1 MTETAATNPLI
12 EIVGADV
19 LSYLEHVERHI
30 EKTINE
36 PDSRII
42 EPGLSTLRAGGKR
55 LRPMI
60 VLVCGA
66 IEQATPEQS
75 DALIRA
81 ASSVEMVHMAC
92 LVHDDVLDDAPLR
105 RGKPTVYYAYD
116 RGTAVYTGDLIFA
129 LAFEQL
135 AVTRDPNQIYALA
148 LASTGLVKGELV
160 QREDAWDITVSRQ
173 RYVERCILKTSCLF
187 EGATRLGAHA
197 GGRSELAE
205 PLSRYGTKLGLAF
218 QLTDDVL
225 DYVAPTEQTGKT
237 RGADLLDGTVT
248 LPLIIACEL
257 DPSLRNL
264 NLREI
269 KTAEQ
274 AVELADRV
282 IATGATE
289 QVLELARTTVIETKA
304 MLDDAP
310 LSDLEREKLCVIAE
324 QAAAR
329 QK

>member
-1 MTETAATNPLI
+1 MSETKSLRTLA
-12 EIVGADV
+12 EIVGPGV
-19 LSYLEHVERHI
+19 LSHLSLVEEHLEA
-30 EKTINE
+30 TIAS
-36 PDSRII
+36 PDPRII
-42 EPGLSTLRAGGKR
+42 EPGLTTLRAGGKR

-66 IEQATPEQS
+66 VEEANAKQS

-81 ASSVEMVHMAC
+81 AASVEMVHMAG
-92 LVHDDVLDDAPLR
+92 LVHDDILDDAPLR

-116 RGTAVYTGDLIFA
+116 RHTAVYTGDLIFA

-135 AVTRDPNQIYALA
+135 AVTRDRNQIYALA
-148 LASTGLVKGELV
+148 MAATGLVKGELV
-160 QREDAWDITVSRQ
+160 QREDAWDIHTSRQ

-197 GGRSELAE
+197 GGRSDIAELLA
-205 PLSRYGTKLGLAF
+205 RFGTKLGLAF

-225 DYVAPTEQTGKT
+225 DYTAPTEQTGKT

-257 DPSLRNL
+257 DPSLREID
-264 NLREI
+264 LREI
-269 KTAEQ
+269 KTADQ

-282 IATGATE
+282 IATGAAD
-289 QVLELARTTVIETKA
+289 QVMEFARVTMIETKA
-304 MLDDAP
+304 VLDDAP
-310 LSDLEREKLCVIAE
+310 LSAQERERLCLIAE
-324 QAAAR
+324 QAVAR
-329 QK
+329 SK